1 MQNSQFYT
9 FPAQSRFY
17 TNVGNINNTFI
28 PIEDLRTNAK
38 AKGNIVEAP
47 QDNSGLDSSTA
58 LNEYFKTQAQG
69 NNRPIQ
75 NPLERQVS
83 LNPIDNFV
91 GNIQEIGTGLAYAGT
106 HLPELAKEGVS
117 YIANRYGEDFR
128 KDPIGTL
135 LAGSPVGYLTNKT
148 SRNVNKKVKEDIF
161 NFLMTN
167 YDVNSQDLRDI
178 ASGKQTLG
186 QVVGRAAVNAY
197 KNPVDTTLDLLS
209 FGVGSKALRGL
220 SRGSKAAQSSQK
232 AIDVATKE
240 VRGQIQKAIDKAE
253 DFKKVGTTSDR
264 IGAIE
269 ALETGKEVT
278 GNTKQAAKV
287 LSEMVDEYNKAVPE
301 RAKINNF
308 EAAHNQRMI
317 REGLANSTL
326 EADELTQAYKTTKEL
341 KGKTTTELDFNELK
355 KLAQEGDVGASEL
368 IKSKELFDKGYLK
381 LVPHGL
387 AEVTK
392 DTASEALAKGK
403 EHRFFQGKYSE
414 RVYGNASYED
424 IAKQLE
430 NPELWVDAQ
439 VKAFVEDTIAD
450 EILKRGTLGDLP
462 LTSEGSKAVQYIDR
476 ATLETGD
483 VTKAL
488 GEVKDVANKADDIAI
503 DKSLVGELKKQ
514 LDTSN
519 GIRPFGNTVLNDAYA
534 VPKRN
539 ILASGGYLAG
549 NFYTGM
555 ANAFMNAGLNP
566 IGMAQDFIESIA
578 TKDKLAKN
586 AGIYRNLKRSKSSVT
601 TPVLKQIDQI
611 NAPLSNV
618 LNAVDAKIQN
628 TVAEMALNR
637 NLRRKGI
644 RLSERADYID
654 SMNKAELGE
663 VIHDA
668 RMISLSNPSRTLLP
682 KSLQGGVGIL
692 NPFWRWMDTAA
703 QASLYMLE
711 KHPVI
716 SNVVYNKI
724 AHDIA
729 FDKEA
734 QNRMNLRVQSDK
746 PFVSYKF
753 NDKTGKIQE
762 LSCEFLPAM
771 NTMRLI
777 GNTARAI
784 KKRDLDDMP
793 VALDPAN
800 TVFWGSLLGS
810 IKGVDKYGKPIMR
823 PEIDRPEQHAYIFN
837 NERYRFNSQSGR
849 WERIG
854 AFQGDE
860 ILNTAIGELIAYPKL
875 WNRTIAPAV
884 AGFRNSVLG
893 QDIRYYQPYQTQVLG
908 EFAPAGQ
915 MPEYANP
922 RRSMA
927 ADESLNQLLG
937 IYTRDYNPQYEERE
951 NELNAR
957 DLRQMIR
964 GGARRYGRTQEI
976 LNRYR

>member
-1 MQNSQFYT
+1 MQNSRFYT

-17 TNVGNINNTFI
+17 TNVGNINNTFV
-28 PIEDLRTNAK
+28 PIEDLRANAQ
-38 AKGNIVEAP
+38 AKGNIAETP
-47 QDNSGLDSSTA
+47 QDNTNLDSSAA
-58 LNEYFKTQAQG
+58 LNEYFKAQAQS
-69 NNRPIQ
+69 NNKPVR

-83 LNPIDNFV
+83 LNPIDNIV

-106 HLPELAKEGVS
+106 HLPELAREGVD
-117 YIANRYGEDFR
+117 YVANRYGEDFR
-128 KDPIGTL
+128 KDPLNTL
-135 LAGSPVGYLTNKT
+135 LSTTPTGMLSKT
-148 SRNVNKKVKEDIF
+148 GRNVRKKISEDVF

-167 YDVNSQDLRDI
+167 YDVNSQDLKDI

-209 FGVGSKALRGL
+209 FGIGSKALRGL
-220 SRGSKAAQSSQK
+220 SRGTKATQSTQK

-240 VRGQIQKAIDKAE
+240 VRGQIQKAVDKAE
-253 DFKKVGTTSDR
+253 EFKKVGTTSDR

-287 LSEMVDEYNKAVPE
+287 LSKMVDEYNKAVPE

-341 KGKTTTELDFNELK
+341 KGRTTTELDFEELK
-355 KLAQEGDVGASEL
+355 KLAQEGDAGASEL

-392 DTASEALAKGK
+392 DAASEALAKGK
-403 EHRFFQGKYSE
+403 ERRFFQGRYSE

-450 EILKRGTLGDLP
+450 EILKKGTLGDLP

-488 GEVKDVANKADDIAI
+488 GEVKDAANKADDIAI

-519 GIRPFGNTVLNDAYA
+519 GIRPFGNTLANDIYS
-534 VPKRN
+534 VGKRN

-549 NFYTGM
+549 NFYTGI

-566 IGMAQDFIESIA
+566 IGMAQDFIESVA
-578 TKDKLAKN
+578 TKNKLTKN
-586 AGIYRNLKRSKSSVT
+586 AGIYRNLKRGKSNVT
-601 TPVLKQIDQI
+601 TVGLKQIDQL
-611 NAPLSNV
+611 NAPVSNV
-618 LNAVDAKIQN
+618 LNAADAKIQN
-628 TVAEMALNR
+628 TITEMALNR
-637 NLRRKGI
+637 NLRGKGI
-644 RLSERADYID
+644 ALDKRADYID

-663 VIHDA
+663 AIHDA
-668 RMISLSNPSRTLLP
+668 RMVSLSNPTRTVLP
-682 KSLQGGVGIL
+682 KALQGGAGIL

-711 KHPVI
+711 KHPVV

-724 AHDIA
+724 SHDIA

-762 LSCEFLPAM
+762 LSSEFLPAM

-784 KKRDLDDMP
+784 KKRNLDDMP
-793 VALDPAN
+793 IALDPAN

-823 PEIDRPEQHAYIFN
+823 PEIDRPNQHAYIFN
-837 NERYRFNSQSGR
+837 NERYRFNSQTGR

-860 ILNTAIGELIAYPKL
+860 ILSTAIGELIAYPKL
-875 WNRTIAPAV
+875 WNRTIAPAI

-893 QDIRYYQPYQTQVLG
+893 QDIRYYQPYQSQVLG

-915 MPEYANP
+915 IPEYANP

>member
-1 MQNSQFYT
+1 MQNSRFYT

-28 PIEDLRTNAK
+28 PIEDLRANAQT
-38 AKGNIVEAP
+38 KGNIAEAP
-47 QDNSGLDSSTA
+47 QDSSGLNSSA
-58 LNEYFKTQAQG
+58 SLNEYFKAQAQG
-69 NNRPIQ
+69 GNKPVQ

-106 HLPELAKEGVS
+106 HLPELAKEGAN
-117 YIANRYGEDFR
+117 YITNRYGEDFR

-135 LAGSPVGYLTNKT
+135 LAGSPAGYLTNKT
-148 SRNVNKKVKEDIF
+148 SRNVNKKVREDIF

-167 YDVNSQDLRDI
+167 YDVNSQDLKDI

-197 KNPVDTTLDLLS
+197 KNPVDTTLDLLTL
-209 FGVGSKALRGL
+209 GVGSKALKGL

-240 VRGQIQKAIDKAE
+240 VRGQIQKAVDKAE

-278 GNTKQAAKV
+278 GSTKQAAKV

-392 DTASEALAKGK
+392 DAASEALARGK

-450 EILKRGTLGDLP
+450 EILKKGTLGDLP
-462 LTSEGSKAVQYIDR
+462 LTSEGSKAIQYIDR

-488 GEVKDVANKADDIAI
+488 GEVRDVASKADDIAI

-519 GIRPFGNTVLNDAYA
+519 GIRPFGNSLANDIYS
-534 VPKRN
+534 VSKRN

-549 NFYTGM
+549 NFYTGI

-566 IGMAQDFIESIA
+566 IGMAQDFVESIA
-578 TKDKLAKN
+578 TKNKLAKN
-586 AGIYRNLKRSKSSVT
+586 AGIYRNLKRGKSNIT
-601 TPVLKQIDQI
+601 TVGLKQIDQI

-618 LNAVDAKIQN
+618 LNAADAKIQN
-628 TVAEMALNR
+628 TIAEMALNR
-637 NLRRKGI
+637 NLRGKGI
-644 RLSERADYID
+644 ELSKRADYID
-654 SMNKAELGE
+654 DMNKAELGE
-663 VIHDA
+663 AIHDA
-668 RMISLSNPSRTLLP
+668 KMVSLSNPSRTILP
-682 KSLQGGVGIL
+682 KALQGSAGIL

-724 AHDIA
+724 SHDIA

-762 LSCEFLPAM
+762 LSSEFLPAM

-810 IKGVDKYGKPIMR
+810 IKGVDRYGKPIMR
-823 PEIDRPEQHAYIFN
+823 SEIDRPDQHAYIFN

-860 ILNTAIGELIAYPKL
+860 ILSTAIGELIAYPKL

-884 AGFRNSVLG
+884 AGFRNSVLS

-908 EFAPAGQ
+908 EFAPTGQ

>member
-1 MQNSQFYT
+1 
-9 FPAQSRFY
+9 
-17 TNVGNINNTFI
+17 
-28 PIEDLRTNAK
+28 
-38 AKGNIVEAP
+38 
-47 QDNSGLDSSTA
+47 
-58 LNEYFKTQAQG
+58 
-69 NNRPIQ
+69 
-75 NPLERQVS
+75 
-83 LNPIDNFV
+83 
-91 GNIQEIGTGLAYAGT
+91 
-106 HLPELAKEGVS
+106 
-117 YIANRYGEDFR
+117 
-128 KDPIGTL
+128 
-135 LAGSPVGYLTNKT
+135 
-148 SRNVNKKVKEDIF
+148 
-161 NFLMTN
+161 
-167 YDVNSQDLRDI
+167 
-178 ASGKQTLG
+178 
-186 QVVGRAAVNAY
+186 
-197 KNPVDTTLDLLS
+197 
-209 FGVGSKALRGL
+209 
-220 SRGSKAAQSSQK
+220 
-232 AIDVATKE
+232 
-240 VRGQIQKAIDKAE
+240 
-253 DFKKVGTTSDR
+253 
-264 IGAIE
+264 
-269 ALETGKEVT
+269 
-278 GNTKQAAKV
+278 
-287 LSEMVDEYNKAVPE
+287 
-301 RAKINNF
+301 
-308 EAAHNQRMI
+308 
-317 REGLANSTL
+317 
-326 EADELTQAYKTTKEL
+326 
-341 KGKTTTELDFNELK
+341 
-355 KLAQEGDVGASEL
+355 
-368 IKSKELFDKGYLK
+368 
-381 LVPHGL
+381 
-387 AEVTK
+387 
-392 DTASEALAKGK
+392 
-403 EHRFFQGKYSE
+403 
-414 RVYGNASYED
+414 
-424 IAKQLE
+424 
-430 NPELWVDAQ
+430 
-439 VKAFVEDTIAD
+439 
-450 EILKRGTLGDLP
+450 LP

-519 GIRPFGNTVLNDAYA
+519 GIRPFGNTLANDIYS
-534 VPKRN
+534 VSKRN

-566 IGMAQDFIESIA
+566 IGMAQDFVESIA
-578 TKDKLAKN
+578 TKNKLAKN
-586 AGIYRNLKRSKSSVT
+586 AGIYRNLKRSKSNIATVG
-601 TPVLKQIDQI
+601 LKQIDQI

-618 LNAVDAKIQN
+618 LNAADAKIQN
-628 TVAEMALNR
+628 TIAEMALNR
-637 NLRRKGI
+637 NLRGKGI
-644 RLSERADYID
+644 ELSKRADYID

-663 VIHDA
+663 AIHDA
-668 RMISLSNPSRTLLP
+668 RMVSLSNPSRTILP
-682 KSLQGGVGIL
+682 KSLQGGIGIL

-724 AHDIA
+724 SHDIA

-762 LSCEFLPAM
+762 LSSEFLPAM

-793 VALDPAN
+793 IALDPAN

-810 IKGVDKYGKPIMR
+810 IKGVDRYGKPIMR
-823 PEIDRPEQHAYIFN
+823 PEIDRPERHAYIFN
-837 NERYRFNSQSGR
+837 NERYRFNSQSGK

-860 ILNTAIGELIAYPKL
+860 ILSTAIGELIAYPKL